1 MKYEKTKY
9 KTEFLLIWSCDT
21 FFSFQSRDYVNEPL
35 LFEKKKWI
43 QYFDTLKNDQ
53 NSFPIL
59 FQKKVSFLNEVL
71 KKVRNYYFISI

>member
-1 MKYEKTKY
+1 MKRQNIKPS
-9 KTEFLLIWSCDT
+9 FDWSGHVIL
-21 FFSFQSRDYVNEPL
+21 FFSFQSRDYVNEPHTVR
-35 LFEKKKWI
+35 KKKWI